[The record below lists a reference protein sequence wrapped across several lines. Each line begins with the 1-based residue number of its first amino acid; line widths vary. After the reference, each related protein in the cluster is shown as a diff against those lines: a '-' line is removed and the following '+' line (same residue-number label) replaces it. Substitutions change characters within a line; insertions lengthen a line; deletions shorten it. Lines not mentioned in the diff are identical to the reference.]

1 MVVIYGNGTLPFD
14 PKSFAGRR
22 LVHHPVD
29 TGILTAGYCLEE
41 FEHPENRFSASQV
54 GLSLCTRISGI
65 GTEDMIYIPFRT
77 ADGLHRFAAPGIP
90 FLQPT
95 FLDRLIVHLLNL
107 FGILADHFLIQPL
120 VNHHLGTGLT
130 LISTHP
136 LKPKHTDHG
145 GIPTAIN
152 DLLTTQL
159 IVYPLSSYFYQPTL
173 GSLSDLLRILIISK
187 RHPRIQARFLG
198 QEGIQLS
205 IKIHMVRNM

>member
-1 MVVIYGNGTLPFD
+1 MVVIHRNGSLPFD

-41 FEHPENRFSASQV
+41 FEHPENRFSAGQV

-107 FGILADHFLIQPL
+107 FGVLTDHIFIQAL
-120 VNHHLGTGLT
+120 VNHDLGTGLT

-198 QEGIQLS
+198 Q
-205 IKIHMVRNM
+205 K

>member
-65 GTEDMIYIPFRT
+65 GTEDMIYIPFPT

-107 FGILADHFLIQPL
+107 FGVLTDHIFIQAL
-120 VNHHLGTGLT
+120 VNHDLGTGLT

-159 IVYPLSSYFYQPTL
+159 IVYPLPPYIHQPTL
-173 GSLSDLLRILIISK
+173 LGLSDLFRILIISK
-187 RHPRIQARFLG
+187 RHPSIKARFLG

>member
-1 MVVIYGNGTLPFD
+1 MVVIYGDGTLPFD
-14 PKSFAGRR
+14 PKSFTGCR
-22 LVHHPVD
+22 LVHHSVD

-54 GLSLCTRISGI
+54 GLSLRTRISGI

-136 LKPKHTDHG
+136 LKPKHTDHC

-159 IVYPLSSYFYQPTL
+159 IVYPLPPYFYQPTL
-173 GSLSDLLRILIISK
+173 LGLSDLFRILIISK
-187 RHPRIQARFLG
+187 RHPSIQARFLG